1 MKNPKNPLRAIALSI
16 VFFLVCISP
25 AMGESNLLD
34 SCPAVSAPSDLA
46 AENSSSAS
54 MDADP
59 VYWQWAQ
66 TPPMGWNS
74 YDTFGD
80 SVTEQE
86 TLANAQTMKD
96 YLFVHGW
103 TYVVVDFR
111 WYDPVGTNDDRNLTK
126 ERTGA
131 ALAADAYG
139 RLVPAVNRFP
149 SSANGQGF
157 KPLADRL
164 HAMHLKFGIHIMRGI
179 PRQAVYAKT
188 PIEGSS
194 FTAEDAAD
202 TTSRCGWCPDM
213 FGVRASAAGQA
224 WYDSIFRLYA
234 SWGVD
239 FVKVDDLSVPY
250 HGDEID
256 MIRKAIDRSGR
267 HIVFSTS
274 PGPTDIAHASRLK
287 DQANMWR
294 ISGDFWDEWKKLDAQ
309 FDLLAKWEG
318 VAGPGHYPDADM
330 IPFGHL
336 SIRSWINSGERQTRF
351 THDEQ
356 RTLMSLWS
364 LNSSPLM
371 LGMNLPD
378 DDAWTTSL
386 LTNDE
391 VLAIDQDPLGLSAKR
406 VSQQNGLEI
415 WVKDLK
421 DGSKAIGLFNR
432 TATNATV
439 TLNWTESGLS
449 GRQTLRDLWQ
459 HKKLGSFKRA
469 YSATVQA
476 HGVILLRA
484 KRL

>member
-1 MKNPKNPLRAIALSI
+1 
-16 VFFLVCISP
+16 
-25 AMGESNLLD
+25 
-34 SCPAVSAPSDLA
+34 
-46 AENSSSAS
+46 
-54 MDADP
+54 
-59 VYWQWAQ
+59 
-66 TPPMGWNS
+66 MGWNS
-74 YDTFGD
+74 YDAFGD

-86 TLANAQTMKD
+86 TLASAQYMKD
-96 YLFVHGW
+96 HLLAHGW
-103 TYVVVDFR
+103 SYVVVDFR
-111 WYDPVGTNDDRNLTK
+111 WYDTVTTYDDHDLTK

-139 RLVPAVNRFP
+139 RLVPAVSRFP

-164 HAMHLKFGIHIMRGI
+164 HAMHLKFGVHIMRGI

-188 PIEGSS
+188 PIQGSS
-194 FTAEDAAD
+194 FTAADAGD
-202 TTSRCGWCPDM
+202 PTNMCGWCPDM
-213 FGVRASAAGQA
+213 FGVRPTAAGQA

-234 SWGVD
+234 SWGLD
-239 FVKVDDLSVPY
+239 FIKVDDLSLPY
-250 HGDEID
+250 HGDEIE

-274 PGPTDIAHASRLK
+274 PGPTDVAHASLLK
-287 DQANMWR
+287 EQANMWR
-294 ISGDFWDEWKKLDAQ
+294 ISGDFWDEWTKLDAQ
-309 FDLLAKWEG
+309 FDLLGRWENVG
-318 VAGPGHYPDADM
+318 GPGHYPDADM

-336 SIRSWINSGERQTRF
+336 SIRCWTNSKEHQTRF

-356 RTLMSLWS
+356 RTLMTLWS

-391 VLAIDQDPLGLSAKR
+391 VLAIDQDPLGLGAKR
-406 VSQQNGLEI
+406 VSQQNGLEV

-421 DGSKAIGLFNR
+421 NGSKAIGLFNR
-432 TATNATV
+432 SSTEATV

-449 GRQTLRDLWQ
+449 GRQALRDLWQ
-459 HKKLGSFKRA
+459 HKKLGSFSRS
-469 YSATVQA
+469 YSSLVPA
-476 HGVILLRA
+476 HGVVLLQA
-484 KRL
+484 KRR

>member
-1 MKNPKNPLRAIALSI
+1 
-16 VFFLVCISP
+16 
-25 AMGESNLLD
+25 
-34 SCPAVSAPSDLA
+34 
-46 AENSSSAS
+46 
-54 MDADP
+54 
-59 VYWQWAQ
+59 
-66 TPPMGWNS
+66 MGWNS
-74 YDTFGD
+74 YDAFGD

-86 TLANAQTMKD
+86 TLANAQYMKD
-96 YLFVHGW
+96 HLLVHGW
-103 TYVVVDFR
+103 KYVVIDFR
-111 WYDPVGTNDDRNLTK
+111 WYDSVTTYDDRDLSK

-139 RLVPAVNRFP
+139 RFVPAMNRFP
-149 SSANGQGF
+149 SSADGHGF

-164 HAMHLKFGIHIMRGI
+164 HAMNLKFGVHIMRGI

-188 PIEGSS
+188 PIQGTS
-194 FTAEDAAD
+194 FTADEAAD
-202 TTSRCGWCPDM
+202 PTSKCGWCPDM
-213 FGVRASAAGQA
+213 FGVRSSDAGQA
-224 WYDSIFRLYA
+224 WYDSLFRLYA

-250 HGDEID
+250 HGDEIE
-256 MIRKAIDRSGR
+256 MIRKAIDRSRR

-274 PGPTDIAHASRLK
+274 PGPTNVTHASEVK
-287 DQANMWR
+287 NQANLWR

-309 FDLLAKWEG
+309 FDLLGKWEG
-318 VAGPGHYPDADM
+318 VGGPGHYPDADM

-336 SIRSWINSGERQTRF
+336 SIRCWTNSKEHQTRF

-356 RTLMSLWS
+356 RTLMTLWA

-391 VLAIDQDPLGLSAKR
+391 VLAIDQDSLGLGARR

-432 TATNATV
+432 SAAEATAT
-439 TLNWTESGLS
+439 LDWTESGLT
-449 GRQTLRDLWQ
+449 GRQSLRNLWQ
-459 HKKLGSFKRA
+459 HKKLGRFTRA
-469 YSATVQA
+469 YSCLVPA
-476 HGVILLRA
+476 HGVVLLQT
-484 KRL
+484 KSL